1 MVKKKIG
8 NLPSEKQVEKYE
20 RLSPLLESIFEEVK
34 EFSKKKPDGPL
45 NQLKVKMINKILK
58 QVKDFLSSEPTV
70 EFLELLD
77 DETLPTNSDAVLI
90 IGQFKTV
97 LDQFKSKF
105 YGWDNYISER
115 RWFTKENP
123 PD

>member
-1 MVKKKIG
+1 MVKKKTG

-20 RLSPLLESIFEEVK
+20 RLSPLLKSIFEEMK

-90 IGQFKTV
+90 IGQFRAV

-105 YGWDNYISER
+105 YGWDDYISER

-123 PD
+123 PN